1 MKKNR
6 CIILAYCIL
15 LAATVSHGVSFAS
28 SRNFEIIDEYQKGD
42 LPHYSLICLANNEQI
57 TVQYAKSNVQVLE
70 NERCSGMRKEKGQN
84 FVGHINAI
92 CDCVSS

>member
-1 MKKNR
+1 MKKFPHASLTF
-6 CIILAYCIL
+6 CMV
-15 LAATVSHGVSFAS
+15 LAATCIHSFSFAS
-28 SRNFEIIDEYQKGD
+28 SRNFEIVDEYQKDD

-57 TVQYAKSNVQVLE
+57 TVQYVKPNVQVLE
-70 NERCSGMRKEKGQN
+70 NEECSGLSKEKGQN